1 MVHHKTRKLDEE
13 PRTIRLAVDLT
24 AIGFQMVISVS
35 VAKNLAIES
44 RTVLQMEIQNMTP
57 IKRKES
63 LSVIFTKE
71 SLV

>member
-13 PRTIRLAVDLT
+13 PRTIRLAVDTT

-63 LSVIFTKE
+63 LSSRFT
-71 SLV
+71 